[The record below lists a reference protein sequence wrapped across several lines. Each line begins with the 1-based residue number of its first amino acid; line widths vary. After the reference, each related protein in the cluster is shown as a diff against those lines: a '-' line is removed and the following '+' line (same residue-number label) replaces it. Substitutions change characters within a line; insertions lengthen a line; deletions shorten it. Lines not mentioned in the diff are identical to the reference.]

1 MTDTVII
8 VIGSGGHAAVVVDAL
23 LAAGT
28 RVLGFTD
35 ADAAQ
40 HGRML
45 CGLPVLGDDSVLRS
59 SAAAHATATLRLA
72 NGIGGTRG
80 EGLRRAVQRQ
90 LEACG
95 WQFVQVRHPAAVVS
109 PFARV
114 AAGVQLFASC
124 VVQAGAEIGE
134 GCIVNTA
141 AIVEHDVVLGEFV
154 HVACNATLCGDVRVG
169 ANSHVGAAAVVR
181 QGVQLGEATVVGAG
195 AVVLRDFEGGA
206 TLVGAPADLLK
217 TRTS

>member
-8 VIGSGGHAAVVVDAL
+8 VIGSGGHAAVVADAL
-23 LAAGT
+23 LAVGT

-59 SAAAHATATLRLA
+59 SATAHATATLRLA

-114 AAGVQLFASC
+114 AAGVQLIATC
-124 VVQAGAEIGE
+124 VVQAGAVIGE

-141 AIVEHDVVLGEFV
+141 AIIEHDVVLGEFV
-154 HVACNATLCGDVRVG
+154 HVACNATLCGNARVG
-169 ANSHVGAAAVVR
+169 ANSHVGAAAVLR
-181 QGVQLGEATVVGAG
+181 QGVQLGESTVVGAG
-195 AVVLRDFEGGA
+195 AVVLRDFDGDA
-206 TLVGAPADLLK
+206 TLVGAPADRLK
-217 TRTS
+217 SRAS

>member
-1 MTDTVII
+1 MSDTVII
-8 VIGSGGHAAVVVDAL
+8 IIGSGGHAAVVADAL

-28 RVLGFTD
+28 PVLGFTD
-35 ADAAQ
+35 SDTSR
-40 HGRML
+40 HGRLL
-45 CGLPVLGDDSVLRS
+45 CGLTVLGDDSVLDTHS
-59 SAAAHATATLRLA
+59 PATLRLA

-90 LEACG
+90 LEARG

-114 AAGVQLFASC
+114 AAGAQLFASC
-124 VVQAGAEIGE
+124 VVQAGAVIGE

-141 AIVEHDVVLGEFV
+141 AVVEHDVVLGEFV
-154 HVACNATLCGDVRVG
+154 HLACNATLCGNVRVG
-169 ANSHVGAAAVVR
+169 ANSHIGASAVLR
-181 QGVQLGEATVVGAG
+181 QGVQLGDASVVGAG
-195 AVVLRDFEGGA
+195 AVVLRDFVGGA
-206 TLVGAPADLLK
+206 TLVGAPAELMK

>member
-1 MTDTVII
+1 MNDTAII
-8 VIGSGGHAAVVVDAL
+8 VIGSGGHAAVVADAL

-35 ADAAQ
+35 RDAAR
-40 HGRML
+40 HGSEL
-45 CGLPVLGDDSVLRS
+45 CGLPVLGDDSVLD
-59 SAAAHATATLRLA
+59 AHSQATLRLA
-72 NGIGGTRG
+72 NGIGGTLG

-90 LEACG
+90 LEARG

-114 AAGVQLFASC
+114 AAGTQFLASS
-124 VVQAGAEIGE
+124 VVQAGAVIGE

-141 AIVEHDVVLGEFV
+141 AVVEHDVVLGEFV
-154 HVACNATLCGDVRVG
+154 HVACNATLCGNVRVG
-169 ANSHVGAAAVVR
+169 AYSHIGAAAVLR
-181 QGVQLGEATVVGAG
+181 QGVQLGDASVVGAG
-195 AVVLRDFEGGA
+195 AVVVHDFEGGA
-206 TLVGAPADLLK
+206 TLVGAPARQMK

>member
-1 MTDTVII
+1 MTEPVII
-8 VIGSGGHAAVVVDAL
+8 IGSGGHAVVVADAL
-23 LAAGT
+23 LAAGA

-40 HGRML
+40 HGRVQ
-45 CGLPVLGDDSVLRS
+45 CGLPVLGDDSVLDS
-59 SAAAHATATLRLA
+59 HNPASVRLA

-80 EGLRRAVQRQ
+80 EGLRRVVQRQ
-90 LEACG
+90 LEARG
-95 WQFVQVRHPAAVVS
+95 WQFVQVRHPAAVLS

-114 AAGVQLFASC
+114 GAGAQLLASC
-124 VVQAGAEIGE
+124 VVQAGAVIGE

-154 HVACNATLCGDVRVG
+154 HVACNATLCGNVRVG

-181 QGVQLGEATVVGAG
+181 QGVRLGKSTVVGAG
-195 AVVLRDFEGGA
+195 AVVLRDFDGDT
-206 TLVGAPADLLK
+206 TLVGVPAARLNA
-217 TRTS
+217 RPS

>member
-1 MTDTVII
+1 MTDAVII
-8 VIGSGGHAAVVVDAL
+8 IGSGGHAAVVADAL

-35 ADAAQ
+35 TDATR

-45 CGLPVLGDDSVLRS
+45 CGLPVLGADSVLDT
-59 SAAAHATATLRLA
+59 HTTATLRLA

-80 EGLRRAVQRQ
+80 ESLRRVVQRQ
-90 LEACG
+90 LEARG

-114 AAGVQLFASC
+114 AAGAQLFASC
-124 VVQAGAEIGE
+124 VVQAGAVIGE

-141 AIVEHDVVLGEFV
+141 AIIEHDVVLGEFV
-154 HVACNATLCGDVRVG
+154 HVACNATLCGNARVG
-169 ANSHVGAAAVVR
+169 ANSHVGAAAVLR
-181 QGVQLGEATVVGAG
+181 QGVQLGESTVVGAG
-195 AVVLRDFEGGA
+195 AVVLRDFDGDA
-206 TLVGAPADLLK
+206 TLVGAPADRLK
-217 TRTS
+217 SRAS

>member
-8 VIGSGGHAAVVVDAL
+8 VIGSGGHAAVVADAL

-35 ADAAQ
+35 ADVAR
-40 HGRML
+40 HGSVL
-45 CGLPVLGDDSVLRS
+45 CGLPVLGDDSVLD
-59 SAAAHATATLRLA
+59 AHSPATLRLA

-80 EGLRRAVQRQ
+80 EGLRRVVQRR

-95 WQFVQVRHPAAVVS
+95 WQFVQVRHPTAVVS

-114 AAGVQLFASC
+114 AASAQLFASC
-124 VVQAGAEIGE
+124 VVQAGAVIGE

-154 HVACNATLCGDVRVG
+154 HVACNATLCGNVRVG
-169 ANSHVGAAAVVR
+169 ANSHIGAAAVLR
-181 QGVQLGEATVVGAG
+181 QGVQLGDASVVGAG
-195 AVVLRDFEGGA
+195 AVVVHDFEGGA
-206 TLVGAPADLLK
+206 TLVGAPARLMK

>member
-1 MTDTVII
+1 MTNTVII
-8 VIGSGGHAAVVVDAL
+8 VIGSGGHAAVVTDAL
-23 LAAGT
+23 LAAGE

-35 ADAAQ
+35 ADVAR
-40 HGRML
+40 HGSVM
-45 CGLPVLGDDSVLRS
+45 CGRPVLGNDAVLD
-59 SAAAHATATLRLA
+59 AHSPATLRLA

-80 EGLRRAVQRQ
+80 EGLRRAVQRK
-90 LEACG
+90 LEARG

-114 AAGVQLFASC
+114 AAGAQLFASC
-124 VVQAGAEIGE
+124 VVQAGAVIGE

-141 AIVEHDVVLGEFV
+141 AVVEHDVVLGEFV
-154 HVACNATLCGDVRVG
+154 HVACNATLCGNVRVG
-169 ANSHVGAAAVVR
+169 ANSHIGAAAVLR
-181 QGVQLGEATVVGAG
+181 QGVQLGDASVVGAG

-206 TLVGAPADLLK
+206 TLVGAPADLMK